1 MSNKISI
8 EQKKLKVGQVKR
20 ITSNNGNTT
29 DSIELLLNDNVKVLF
44 VPNGNLLNFTVSNP
58 QIDMS
63 NLDCV
68 IDDEVLYDFLL
79 AIKDSYNQ
87 VISNKR
93 EEGNEN

>member
-1 MSNKISI
+1 MASRISI

-20 ITSNNGNTT
+20 ITSNNGNNI
-29 DSIELLLNDNVKVLF
+29 DPIELLLNDNVKVLF
-44 VPNGNLLNFTVSNP
+44 VPNGDSLDFTISNP

-63 NLDCV
+63 NLDCA
-68 IDDEVLYDFLL
+68 IEDDVLYDFLL

-93 EEGNEN
+93 EENNEN